1 MKLDILPRI
10 LSAFE
15 EEDSLEFIVVDR
27 MSEDKTIAYLKS
39 HALFQR
45 YPDKLKV
52 IQTSSNE
59 RGKRLL
65 EGCKI
70 ASGRIILLHHPR
82 SFLEREGILS
92 LMQKKETFFWGGY
105 THRFDW
111 ESPLLN
117 FTSWYSNHVRADI
130 RNIFYL
136 DHCIFVSRDLLLKI
150 EFPDVPIFEDTILS
164 QRLNKICRP
173 IRLNS
178 ISTTSSIRFR
188 KNGILYQALLNQV
201 MKLGFFLGV
210 PLPKLNIFYEKSL
223 ELNSKY
229 KEMFGK

>member
-1 MKLDILPRI
+1 MKLEILPRI
-10 LSAFE
+10 FSVFE
-15 EEDSLEFIVVDR
+15 NEDSFEFIVVDR
-27 MSEDKTIAYLKS
+27 MSEDKTVAYIKS
-39 HALFQR
+39 LPLFQKS
-45 YPDKLKV
+45 PEKLKV

-70 ASGRIILLHHPR
+70 ASGWIILLHHPR

-92 LMQKKETFFWGGY
+92 LMLMRETFFWGGY

-117 FTSWYSNHVRADI
+117 FTSWYSNHVRADL
-130 RNIFYL
+130 RHIFYL
-136 DHCIFVSRDLLLKI
+136 DHCIFINHDLLLKI

-164 QRLNKICRP
+164 ERLNKICRP
-173 IRLNS
+173 IRLPS

-210 PLPKLNIFYEKSL
+210 PLYKLNIFYEKSL

-229 KEMFGK
+229 KKMPS